1 MKARLKTFML
11 TLGVVGLLGL
21 PVAGHSGDGIQATG
35 HDPVGSK
42 EILLAGSGSLVVTG
56 SKAPAAPETP
66 QTATPEV
73 VVTKPLFDFGR
84 VLDGTEVSHAY
95 LLENR
100 GSGDLAI
107 EKVLTG

>member
-21 PVAGHSGDGIQATG
+21 PVAGNSGDGVQATG
-35 HDPVGSK
+35 HDPVGSN
-42 EILLAGSGSLVVTG
+42 EFLLAGSGSLVVTG
-56 SKAPAAPETP
+56 SKAPETP